1 MAMMHPRVAHNYL
14 KDGYYPTDDKT
25 LEGISHLLFV
35 PPGHY
40 RAIDPCC
47 GEGHAL
53 RFLRDKCQQ
62 PIHCYGVE
70 LDKDRAMT
78 AQTQLDNV
86 LNVNTFDCIVS
97 SNSMSFLF
105 LNPPYGDVVTDHL
118 GKVEKGM
125 NRLEVQFTRRCLGML
140 KREGVMA
147 LVIPFTSLQP
157 AFCQYLARSLG
168 DITVY
173 AAATD
178 RFKQV
183 IIMGVRRDM
192 SGEHHRLERE
202 RHQRLLVTI
211 GRGENIAP
219 PLPEQPMTS
228 YRLPVIPNTP
238 FRFEVIQPDKALLN
252 QVFTAHQGLWH
263 RFDSLF
269 MQASHYAMP
278 RPLRKLS
285 PWHLSL
291 ALAAG
296 QISGHVVSN
305 DGQRQ
310 LLVKGGTKKVQRM
323 TTSVDES
330 GLTTTK
336 IDQFVPTIRAIDITP
351 GDNFGNIVV
360 IQ

>member
-192 SGEHHRLERE
+192 NGEHHRLERE

-219 PLPEQPMTS
+219 PLLEQPMTS

-238 FRFEVIQPDKALLN
+238 FRFEVIQPDKVLLN

-269 MQASHYAMP
+269 MQASHYTMP

-336 IDQFVPTIRAIDITP
+336 IDQFIPTIRAIDITP

>member
-1 MAMMHPRVAHNYL
+1 MAMMHPRIAHNYL

-25 LEGISHLLFV
+25 LVGISHLLFV

-53 RFLRDKCQQ
+53 RFLRDQFLH
-62 PIHCYGVE
+62 PMHCYGVE
-70 LDKDRAMT
+70 LDKNRAAI

-97 SNSMSFLF
+97 ANSMSFLF

-118 GKVEKGM
+118 GKTEKGM
-125 NRLEVQFTRRCLGML
+125 NRLEVQFTRRCLVML
-140 KREGVMA
+140 KREGVIA

-157 AFCQYLARSLG
+157 AFCSYLARSIG
-168 DITVY
+168 DIRVY
-173 AAATD
+173 SAATD

-183 IIMGVRRDM
+183 VVMGVRRDM
-192 SGEHHRLERE
+192 TGEQHRLTRE
-202 RHQRLLVTI
+202 QHQRLLVTI
-211 GRGENIAP
+211 GSGENIAP
-219 PLPEQPMTS
+219 SLPEQPITC

-238 FRFEVIQPDKALLN
+238 CRFEVIQPDKTLLN
-252 QVFTAHQGLWH
+252 QVFTEHKGLWH

-305 DGQRQ
+305 DGQHH
-310 LLVKGGTKKVQRM
+310 LLVKGGTKKVQR
-323 TTSVDES
+323 TTKSADENT
-330 GLTTTK
+330 LITTK